1 MDWTREQH
9 DWPMADVSRFTLCKP
24 HKWHV
29 QEAGSGPLLLL
40 LHGAGGATQSWRH
53 LFPLLAAHYRVIAID
68 LPGQGF
74 TRSGASGRFGL
85 AEMAQDIA
93 ALCTQEGWQPQAL
106 IGHSAGGALAFEL
119 AGLLPDTPFVIGIN
133 AALAPFKGVAGV
145 LFPLMAKALAK
156 MPLVATLFTAS
167 TGNPR
172 SVQRLIDGTGSA
184 LPPKELAYY
193 QRLVGDRDHANATL
207 KMMAQWNLDPLLA
220 RLSHSETR
228 GFLIAGED
236 DKAVPAITSVSQAA
250 KMASVECIV
259 LPDLGHLIH
268 EEAPEVVFDLITQ
281 SLRDNG
287 IMGRA

>member
-9 DWPMADVSRFTLCKP
+9 DWPMAEHSRFVISKP

-74 TRSGASGRFGL
+74 TKSGAAGRFGL
-85 AEMAQDIA
+85 EPMAQDIA
-93 ALCTQEGWQPQAL
+93 ALCTQEGWQPQGI

-119 AGLLPDTPFVIGIN
+119 AGLLPNAPHIIGIN
-133 AALAPFKGVAGV
+133 AALAPFKGVAGL

-172 SVQRLIDGTGSA
+172 SVQRLIDGTGSH
-184 LPPKELAYY
+184 LPPEDLTYY

-207 KMMAQWNLDPLLA
+207 KMMAQWDLDPLLR
-220 RLSHSETR
+220 RLSHSQIH
-228 GFLIAGED
+228 GFLIAAEN

-250 KMASVECIV
+250 KMANIESVV

-281 SLRDNG
+281 TLRENG
-287 IMGRA
+287 IVGRA

>member
-1 MDWTREQH
+1 VDWTREQH
-9 DWPMADVSRFTLCKP
+9 DWPMAEQSRFVISKP

-29 QEAGSGPLLLL
+29 QEAGTGPLVLL

-74 TRSGASGRFGL
+74 TRSGASRRFGL

-93 ALCTQEGWQPQAL
+93 ALCVQEEWQPRVI

-119 AGLLPDTPFVIGIN
+119 ADLLADKPHIIGIN
-133 AALAPFKGVAGV
+133 AALAPFKGVAGM

-172 SVQRLIDGTGSA
+172 SVQRLIDGTGSH
-184 LPPKELAYY
+184 LPPEDLTYY
-193 QRLVGDRDHANATL
+193 QRLVGDRNHADATL
-207 KMMAQWNLDPLLA
+207 KMMAQWDLDPLLR
-220 RLSHSETR
+220 RLSQSEIH
-228 GFLIAGED
+228 GFLIAAEQ

-250 KMASVECIV
+250 KMANVDCVV

-281 SLRDNG
+281 NLRDNG
-287 IMGRA
+287 IMARA